1 MSLVHC
7 YKPNK
12 VYVSV
17 IVSSI
22 ILITVVVWC
31 ILPYDYDHIR
41 RTTHCD
47 TTPRS
52 TEKYLVFPM
61 WTIIS
66 GSGLGNQLFEIFS
79 LLGMAQKLNRTAIF
93 NKRDWFLRFRLR
105 NVHMKIPK
113 ISDQVK
119 TRDIEPSES
128 TRYTYSP
135 ACCEYNLPSMLP
147 CEQSKFLVIDGNYF
161 QSFKYFSSM
170 ESTIREWLT
179 PTGEERE
186 YLNTMINQEDV
197 NKHKICV
204 HIRRGDFLTDGNH
217 AGTEK
222 DFTLRAIDY
231 LQNLKPGVILIF
243 SNEQK
248 WVATEIAD
256 QSQHKRDIR
265 IMPTPMDLPFK
276 DLYFSQ
282 IFCDVVLITAPSSTF
297 GWWIGYLSRNQ
308 TNVYYRDIREMDDP
322 VKYQMVDEDFFPEK
336 WKKLGFTRSN
346 GTVFLKDSWFFSN
359 QKISFYDRYSC
370 EMISMTDKIHL
381 KLQTTKTT
389 NYKNIHF
396 KTITPFGTFQE
407 SIRSKLTKYSFSW
420 IWSTWLL

>member
-1 MSLVHC
+1 MSMIHC
-7 YKPNK
+7 FKPNK

-17 IVSSI
+17 IISSI

-93 NKRDWFLRFRLR
+93 NKRDWFLRFRLS

-119 TRDIEPSES
+119 TRDIEPSE
-128 TRYTYSP
+128 TMRYTYSP
-135 ACCEYNLPSMLP
+135 ACCEYNLPSMLS
-147 CEQSKFLVIDGNYF
+147 CEQSKFLVIDGRYF

-186 YLNTMINQEDV
+186 YLNTMISQEDL
-197 NKHKICV
+197 NRHKICV

-222 DFTLRAIDY
+222 DFTLDAINY
-231 LQNLKPGVILIF
+231 LR
-243 SNEQK
+243 
-248 WVATEIAD
+248 T
-256 QSQHKRDIR
+256 
-265 IMPTPMDLPFK
+265 
-276 DLYFSQ
+276 
-282 IFCDVVLITAPSSTF
+282 PSSTF

-322 VKYQMVDEDFFPEK
+322 VKFQMIDEDFFPEK
-336 WKKLGFTRSN
+336 WKKLGYTRSN
-346 GTVFLKDSWFFSN
+346 GTVFLKDF
-359 QKISFYDRYSC
+359 
-370 EMISMTDKIHL
+370 
-381 KLQTTKTT
+381 
-389 NYKNIHF
+389 
-396 KTITPFGTFQE
+396 
-407 SIRSKLTKYSFSW
+407 
-420 IWSTWLL
+420 